1 MDWVCHCGSSIDE
14 PHQVCRTAAT
24 SSQHT
29 PDFRIVLSAS
39 AQPSVRSIE
48 LSKFP
53 AERSAPGITGS
64 WAMCWHFVVDLCKAA
79 RRMDLTQGFGVLESP
94 QITFQKSNAVIG

>member
-1 MDWVCHCGSSIDE
+1 MN
-14 PHQVCRTAAT
+14 
-24 SSQHT
+24 
-29 PDFRIVLSAS
+29 RIRSVGLLPPRLNIPQISALFCS
-39 AQPSVRSIE
+39 VYAQPSVRSIK
-48 LSKFP
+48 LSTFP
-53 AERSAPGITGS
+53 AERSVSGITGS